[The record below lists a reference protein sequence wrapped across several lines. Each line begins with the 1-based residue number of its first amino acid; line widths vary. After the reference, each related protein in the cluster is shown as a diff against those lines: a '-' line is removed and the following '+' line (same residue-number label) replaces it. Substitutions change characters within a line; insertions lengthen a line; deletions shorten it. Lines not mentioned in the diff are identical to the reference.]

1 MFSIGEFARVGGVSI
16 RTLRHYDETGLLRP
30 AKVDPDT
37 GYRSYRASQLGRLN
51 RILAM
56 KELGLSLTQARQL
69 LDGITLEELQGMLM
83 LRRAQLEQELEAHK
97 NQLLGVEARLRY
109 IAREGAMPADDIIVK
124 TIPAMGVVAL
134 AAPAPGWGP
143 ANIVPVV
150 NRLRAQFDQLGIAE
164 RVKEAGPLMIFY
176 AHDQGSDVVVH
187 LALPVVEQPA
197 GLPPPAQYLVLPE
210 IEAATAVRSG
220 PAASIFPFVYHDLTN
235 WIEAQ
240 GYQSEPPG
248 REVWINEIDDVADVD
263 QQVFEIQQPFTRTA

>member
-1 MFSIGEFARVGGVSI
+1 MFSIGEFARLGGVSI

-56 KELGLSLTQARQL
+56 KELGLSLTQARRL

-83 LRRAQLEQELEAHK
+83 LRRAQLETELQAHQ

-124 TIPAMGVVAL
+124 TIPAMGVVML
-134 AAPAPGWGP
+134 AAPTPGWGP

-150 NRLRAQFDQLGIAE
+150 NQLRGQFDQLGIAE

-176 AHDQGSDVVVH
+176 SHDQGNDVVVH

-197 GLPPPAQYLVLPE
+197 ELPPPAQYMVLPE

-240 GYQSEPPG
+240 GFQSRPPG

>member
-1 MFSIGEFARVGGVSI
+1 MFSIGEFARLGGVSI

-56 KELGLSLTQARQL
+56 KELGLSLTQARRL

-83 LRRAQLEQELEAHK
+83 LRRAQLETELEAHQ

-134 AAPAPGWGP
+134 AAPAPGW
-143 ANIVPVV
+143 A
-150 NRLRAQFDQLGIAE
+150 RRT
-164 RVKEAGPLMIFY
+164 
-176 AHDQGSDVVVH
+176 S
-187 LALPVVEQPA
+187 
-197 GLPPPAQYLVLPE
+197 
-210 IEAATAVRSG
+210 
-220 PAASIFPFVYHDLTN
+220 FPSST
-235 WIEAQ
+235 
-240 GYQSEPPG
+240 G
-248 REVWINEIDDVADVD
+248 
-263 QQVFEIQQPFTRTA
+263 

>member
-69 LDGITLEELQGMLM
+69 LDGITLDELQGMLM

-109 IAREGAMPADDIIVK
+109 IAREGAMPADDVIVK

>member
-1 MFSIGEFARVGGVSI
+1 MFSIGEFARLGGVSI

-37 GYRSYRASQLGRLN
+37 GYRSYRASQLGRLT

-56 KELGLSLTQARQL
+56 KELGLSLTQARRL

-83 LRRAQLEQELEAHK
+83 LRRAQLETELEAHK

-124 TIPAMGVVAL
+124 TIPAMGVVVL
-134 AAPAPGWGP
+134 AAPTPGWGP

-150 NRLRAQFDQLGIAE
+150 NQLRGQFDELGIAE

-176 AHDQGSDVVVH
+176 SYDQGNDIVVH
-187 LALPVVEQPA
+187 LALPVVEQPTE
-197 GLPPPAQYLVLPE
+197 LPPPAQYMVLPE

-240 GYQSEPPG
+240 GYQSRPPG

-263 QQVFEIQQPFTRTA
+263 QQVFEIQQPFTRG